1 MQRFNFQSSLFH
13 SKTGDPSDLRFFAEF
28 SSLGTLLER
37 VPLRHYAALLWQYLR
52 PYWKR
57 VIALG
62 VFMFTGIGLN
72 LLNPQIVRF
81 FIDTA
86 QADGP
91 TNDLVWAGIVFLAI
105 GILRQGVEI
114 VSSYLG
120 QDVGWRATNQMR
132 NDLAHHC
139 LTLDMGFHHQ
149 HTPGEMIERVDGDT
163 TALSNFFSQFV
174 IQVIGSSFFLLG
186 VLILVYREDW
196 RVGTA
201 LTVFSILAFFVF
213 NLTRNIA
220 VPIYTAERESYARL
234 YGFLEER
241 LLGLED
247 IRTNGAGDYA
257 MNRFHNVNKG
267 VFARIKKSEIM
278 SELLRAITGIM
289 FVLGYALAMGMGI
302 WMYREGTFTIG
313 AVFLVFHYTSMLRE
327 PLFQISQQI
336 NELQRATAG
345 LKRVEELHRIQ
356 TNIQDGDQELAE
368 TRPLGLTFDNVTF
381 AYNPDET
388 VLQNVSFTLEPGKTL
403 GLLGRTGS
411 GKTTITRLLFRFY
424 DIQSGQIRIGNQPIQ
439 EIKLEDLRQHVGLV
453 TQDVQL
459 FNASV
464 RDNLT
469 LFRPG
474 VSDQKI
480 VALIE
485 ELGLSTWYHALPDGL
500 DTELTTSGSGLS
512 AGEAQLLA
520 FTRVFLKDPGLVILD
535 EPSSRLDPATEQ
547 NINRAVERLLQNR
560 TGIIIAHR
568 LDTVQRVDNILILDH
583 GNIQEFGDRSD
594 LVADPNSQFSHL
606 LKTGL
611 GELIT

>member
-1 MQRFNFQSSLFH
+1 M
-13 SKTGDPSDLRFFAEF
+13 
-28 SSLGTLLER
+28 ER
-37 VPLRHYAALLWQYLR
+37 VPLRHYATLLIHYLR
-52 PYWKR
+52 PHWKR
-57 VIALG
+57 VIFLG

-72 LLNPQIVRF
+72 LLNPQIVRY

-86 QADGP
+86 QADGAVQ
-91 TNDLVWAGIVFLAI
+91 NLVWAGIAFLAI
-105 GILRQGVEI
+105 GIIRQGVQI

-132 NDLAHHC
+132 NTLAHHC
-139 LTLDMGFHHQ
+139 LNLDMGFHHA

-174 IQVIGSSFFLLG
+174 IHVIGSSFFLFG
-186 VLILVYREDW
+186 VLILVFREDW
-196 RVGTA
+196 RVGAA
-201 LTVFSILAFFVF
+201 LTAFSILAFIVF

-234 YGFLEER
+234 YGFIEER

-247 IRTNGAGDYA
+247 IRTNGAGDYTV
-257 MNRFHNVNKG
+257 NRFYRVNNG
-267 VFARIKKSEIM
+267 VFTRVKKSEVM
-278 SELLRAITGIM
+278 SEGLRAITGIM
-289 FVLGYALAMGMGI
+289 FALGYALAMGMGI
-302 WMYREGTFTIG
+302 WLYREGTFTIG

-336 NELQRATAG
+336 NDLQRATAG
-345 LKRVEELHRIQ
+345 LKRIEELHRIQ
-356 TNIQDGDQELAE
+356 TGIQDGKEKLATPSGKLE
-368 TRPLGLTFDNVTF
+368 VMPLGIAFDKVHF
-381 AYNPDET
+381 AYNPGDP
-388 VLQNVSFTLEPGKTL
+388 VLRNISFSLDPGKTL

-424 DIQSGQIRIGNQPIQ
+424 DIQRGQIRIGDQNIRD
-439 EIKLEDLRQHVGLV
+439 IFLDDLRQHVGLV

-469 LFRPG
+469 LFRPD
-474 VSDQKI
+474 VPDKKI
-480 VALIE
+480 VAILDD
-485 ELGLSTWYHALPDGL
+485 LGLGAWHASLSEGL
-500 DTELTTSGSGLS
+500 ETELSASSLS

-520 FTRVFLKDPGLVILD
+520 FARVFLKDPSLVILD

-547 NINRAVERLLQNR
+547 NINIAVERLLQNR

-568 LDTVQRVDNILILDH
+568 LETVERADNILILDD
-583 GNIQEFGDRSD
+583 GQVGEFGLRTD
-594 LVADPNSQFSHL
+594 LVADPNSQFSRL
-606 LKTGL
+606 LNTGL
-611 GELIT
+611 EELIA

>member
-1 MQRFNFQSSLFH
+1 M
-13 SKTGDPSDLRFFAEF
+13 
-28 SSLGTLLER
+28 ER
-37 VPLRHYAALLWQYLR
+37 VPLRHYATLLIHYLR
-52 PYWKR
+52 PHWKR
-57 VIALG
+57 VVFLG

-72 LLNPQIVRF
+72 LLNPQIVRY

-86 QADGP
+86 QADGAVQ
-91 TNDLVWAGIVFLAI
+91 NLIWAGIAFLAI
-105 GILRQGVEI
+105 GIIRQGVQI

-132 NDLAHHC
+132 NTLAHHC
-139 LTLDMGFHHQ
+139 LNLDMGFHHA

-186 VLILVYREDW
+186 VLVLVFREDW
-196 RVGTA
+196 RVGAA
-201 LTVFSILAFFVF
+201 LTAFSILAFLVF

-234 YGFLEER
+234 YGFIEER
-241 LLGLED
+241 LTGLED
-247 IRTNGAGDYA
+247 IRTNGAGDYTV
-257 MNRFHNVNKG
+257 NRFYQVNNG
-267 VFARIKKSEIM
+267 VFDRVKKSEFM
-278 SELLRAITGIM
+278 SEGLRAITGIM
-289 FVLGYALAMGMGI
+289 FALGYALAMGMGI
-302 WMYREGTFTIG
+302 WLYREGTFTIG

-336 NELQRATAG
+336 NDLQRATAG
-345 LKRVEELHRIQ
+345 LKRIEELHRIQ
-356 TNIQDGDQELAE
+356 SSILDGGEKLATGHLSGE
-368 TRPLGLTFDNVTF
+368 SVPLGVAFENVHF
-381 AYNPDET
+381 AYTPDDP
-388 VLQNVSFTLEPGKTL
+388 VLRNISFSLDPGKTL

-424 DIQSGQIRIGNQPIQ
+424 DIQRGQIHIGDQNIRD
-439 EIKLEDLRQHVGLV
+439 IFLDDLRQHVGLV

-469 LFRPG
+469 LFRPD
-474 VSDQKI
+474 VSEKKI
-480 VALIE
+480 IAILE
-485 ELGLSTWYHALPDGL
+485 DLGLGAWYAALSDGL
-500 DTELTTSGSGLS
+500 ETELVSGSLS

-520 FTRVFLKDPGLVILD
+520 FARVFLKDPGLVILD

-547 NINRAVERLLQNR
+547 NINVAVERLLQDR

-568 LDTVQRVDNILILDH
+568 LETVERVDNILILDD
-583 GNIQEFGDRSD
+583 GQVGEFGLRTE
-594 LVADPNSQFSHL
+594 LVADPNSQFSRL
-606 LKTGL
+606 LNTGL
-611 GELIT
+611 EELIV

>member
-1 MQRFNFQSSLFH
+1 M
-13 SKTGDPSDLRFFAEF
+13 
-28 SSLGTLLER
+28 ER
-37 VPLRHYAALLWQYLR
+37 VPLKHYAALLSQYLR

-57 VIALG
+57 VTALG

-72 LLNPQIVRF
+72 LLNPQIVRY

-91 TNDLVWAGIVFLAI
+91 MDDLVWAGMVFLAI
-105 GILRQGVEI
+105 GIIRQGVQI

-139 LTLDMGFHHQ
+139 LTLDMHFHHQ

-174 IQVIGSSFFLLG
+174 IQVIGSTFFLFG
-186 VLILVYREDW
+186 VLILIYREDW

-201 LTVFSILAFFVF
+201 LTIFSILAFLVF

-257 MNRFHNVNKG
+257 MNRFHNVNNG
-267 VFARIKKSEIM
+267 VFARIKKSELM
-278 SELLRAITGIM
+278 SEILRAITGIM

-302 WMYREGTFTIG
+302 WMYQEGTFTIG

-345 LKRVEELHRIQ
+345 LKRIEELHRIQ
-356 TNIQDGDQELAE
+356 TNIQDGDQKLVA
-368 TRPLGLTFDNVTF
+368 TRPLGLTFDNVSF
-381 AYNPDET
+381 AYNPNEN

-424 DIQSGQIRIGNQPIQ
+424 DIQSGQIRMGEQPIQ
-439 EIKLEDLRQHVGLV
+439 DIQLKDLRQHVGLV

-469 LFRPG
+469 LFRPD
-474 VSDQKI
+474 VSDDKI
-480 VALIE
+480 ITIIE
-485 ELGLSTWYHALPDGL
+485 ELGLSQWYHALPHGL
-500 DTELTTSGSGLS
+500 DTELTTGGSGLS

-547 NINRAVERLLQNR
+547 NINRAVERLLQDR

-583 GNIQEFGDRSD
+583 GHIQEFGARAQ
-594 LVADPNSQFSHL
+594 LVADPNSQFSRL

-611 GELIT
+611 EELIT

>member
-1 MQRFNFQSSLFH
+1 M
-13 SKTGDPSDLRFFAEF
+13 
-28 SSLGTLLER
+28 ER
-37 VPLRHYAALLWQYLR
+37 VPLSHYAKLLSQYLR
-52 PYWKR
+52 PYWQR

-62 VFMFTGIGLN
+62 VFMFAGIGLN
-72 LLNPQIVRF
+72 LLNPQIVRY

-86 QADGP
+86 QADGA
-91 TNDLVWAGIVFLAI
+91 TDDLVWAGIAFLTV
-105 GILRQGVEI
+105 GILRQGVQI

-132 NDLAHHC
+132 NDLALHC
-139 LTLDMGFHHQ
+139 LSLDMTFHHQ

-163 TALSNFFSQFV
+163 TALSNFFSEFV

-201 LTVFSILAFFVF
+201 LTGFSVLAFLIF

-220 VPIYTAERESYARL
+220 VPIYTAERESYAHL

-247 IRTNGAGDYA
+247 IRTNGAGAYV
-257 MNRFHNVNKG
+257 MRRFHRANNT
-267 VFARIKKSEIM
+267 VFTRIKKSELM
-278 SELLRAITGIM
+278 SEVLRAITGIM

-313 AVFLVFHYTSMLRE
+313 AVFLVFNYTSMLRE

-345 LKRVEELHRIQ
+345 LKRIEELHRIQ
-356 TNIQDGDQELAE
+356 TGIRDGHEKLVA
-368 TRPLGLTFDNVTF
+368 TRPMGIAFDRVSF
-381 AYNPDET
+381 AYNAAEN
-388 VLQNVSFTLEPGKTL
+388 VLEDVSFTLEPGKTL

-424 DIQSGQIRIGNQPIQ
+424 DIQSGQIRIGDQPIQ
-439 EIKLEDLRQHVGLV
+439 NIQLSDLRQHVGLV

-469 LFRPG
+469 LFRPD
-474 VSDQKI
+474 VSDDRI
-480 VALIE
+480 VSLLE
-485 ELGLSTWYHALPDGL
+485 ELGLGTWFHALADGL
-500 DTELTTSGSGLS
+500 DTELATGGSGLS

-547 NINRAVERLLQNR
+547 NINRAVERLLENR

-583 GNIQEFGDRSD
+583 GRIQEFGARAE
-594 LVADPNSQFSHL
+594 LVANADSQFSRL

-611 GELIT
+611 EELIS

>member
-1 MQRFNFQSSLFH
+1 M
-13 SKTGDPSDLRFFAEF
+13 
-28 SSLGTLLER
+28 ER
-37 VPLRHYAALLWQYLR
+37 VPLRHYATLLIHYLR

-57 VIALG
+57 VVFLG

-72 LLNPQIVRF
+72 LLNPQIIRY

-86 QADGP
+86 QADGAVQ
-91 TNDLVWAGIVFLAI
+91 NLVWAGIAFLAI
-105 GILRQGVEI
+105 GIIRQGVQI

-132 NDLAHHC
+132 NTLAHHC
-139 LTLDMGFHHQ
+139 LNLDMGFHHE

-174 IQVIGSSFFLLG
+174 IHVIGSSFFLLG
-186 VLILVYREDW
+186 VLILVFREDW
-196 RVGTA
+196 RVGAA
-201 LTVFSILAFFVF
+201 LTAFSILAFVVF

-234 YGFLEER
+234 YGFIEER

-247 IRTNGAGDYA
+247 IRTNGAGDYTV
-257 MNRFHNVNKG
+257 NRFFKVNNG
-267 VFARIKKSEIM
+267 VFARVKKSELM
-278 SELLRAITGIM
+278 SEGLRAITGIM
-289 FVLGYALAMGMGI
+289 FALGYALAMGMGI
-302 WMYREGTFTIG
+302 WLYREGTFTIG

-336 NELQRATAG
+336 NDLQRATAG
-345 LKRVEELHRIQ
+345 LKRIEELHRIQ
-356 TNIQDGDQELAE
+356 TRILDGSEKLAADHS
-368 TRPLGLTFDNVTF
+368 LGIAFDNVHF
-381 AYNPDET
+381 AYNPGDS
-388 VLQNVSFTLEPGKTL
+388 VLRNISFSLEPGKTL

-424 DIQSGQIRIGNQPIQ
+424 DIQSGQIRIGDQNIRD
-439 EIKLEDLRQHVGLV
+439 ILIDDLRQHVGLV

-469 LFRPG
+469 LFRPD
-474 VSDQKI
+474 VSDKKI
-480 VALIE
+480 VAMLE
-485 ELGLSTWYHALPDGL
+485 DLGLGAWYASLPGGL
-500 DTELTTSGSGLS
+500 DTELVSGSLS

-520 FTRVFLKDPGLVILD
+520 FARVFLKDPGLVILD

-547 NINRAVERLLQNR
+547 NINFAVERLLQNR

-568 LDTVQRVDNILILDH
+568 LETVERVDNILILDD
-583 GNIQEFGDRSD
+583 GQVGEFGLRKE
-594 LVADPNSQFSHL
+594 LVEDPNSQFSRL
-606 LKTGL
+606 LNTGL
-611 GELIT
+611 EELIA

>member
-1 MQRFNFQSSLFH
+1 
-13 SKTGDPSDLRFFAEF
+13 
-28 SSLGTLLER
+28 
-37 VPLRHYAALLWQYLR
+37 
-52 PYWKR
+52 
-57 VIALG
+57 
-62 VFMFTGIGLN
+62 
-72 LLNPQIVRF
+72 
-81 FIDTA
+81 
-86 QADGP
+86 
-91 TNDLVWAGIVFLAI
+91 
-105 GILRQGVEI
+105 
-114 VSSYLG
+114 
-120 QDVGWRATNQMR
+120 
-132 NDLAHHC
+132 
-139 LTLDMGFHHQ
+139 
-149 HTPGEMIERVDGDT
+149 
-163 TALSNFFSQFV
+163 
-174 IQVIGSSFFLLG
+174 
-186 VLILVYREDW
+186 
-196 RVGTA
+196 
-201 LTVFSILAFFVF
+201 
-213 NLTRNIA
+213 
-220 VPIYTAERESYARL
+220 
-234 YGFLEER
+234 
-241 LLGLED
+241 
-247 IRTNGAGDYA
+247 
-257 MNRFHNVNKG
+257 
-267 VFARIKKSEIM
+267 M